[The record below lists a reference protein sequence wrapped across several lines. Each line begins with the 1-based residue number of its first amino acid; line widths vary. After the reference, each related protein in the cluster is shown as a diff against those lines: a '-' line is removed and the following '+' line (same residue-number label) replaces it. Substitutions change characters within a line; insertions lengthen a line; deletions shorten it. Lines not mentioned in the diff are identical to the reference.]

1 MAHTENQSWVVDR
14 GGEVVEKRAKT
25 GVESLS
31 DWERLVYCLWV
42 TDYMMRNAGDFL
54 NAEVMYPD
62 FQTDAARFSKSLEL
76 ATTHALFSQSQRKL
90 QRDYLDRFEEI
101 CDEIK
106 KAENHTQRP
115 THSPEPTEN
124 GTISSASRTPGFIRR
139 WISFCR
145 NGR

>member
-14 GGEVVEKRAKT
+14 GGDVVEKKAQT
-25 GVESLS
+25 GVASLS

-62 FQTDAARFSKSLEL
+62 FQTDATRFSKSLGL
-76 ATTHALFSQSQRKL
+76 ATTHALFSLSQRKL
-90 QRDYLDRFEEI
+90 QRDYFDRFEAV

-106 KAENHTQRP
+106 KAEHQTQTPNNKGCIAAER
-115 THSPEPTEN
+115 S
-124 GTISSASRTPGFIRR
+124 GASKYAIG
-139 WISFCR
+139 
-145 NGR
+145 